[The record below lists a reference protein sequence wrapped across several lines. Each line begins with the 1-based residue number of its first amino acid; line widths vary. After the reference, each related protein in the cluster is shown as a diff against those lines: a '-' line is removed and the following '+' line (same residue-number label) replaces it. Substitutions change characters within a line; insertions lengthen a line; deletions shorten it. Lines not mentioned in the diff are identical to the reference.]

1 MKKRILVCL
10 TAAMLLAA
18 SLTGCGGGSSDVIK
32 IGLTVPLSGDR
43 ASEGSYASNAAAIV
57 EQEINDAGGVLG
69 KQIKIEIQDSL
80 GTDVGA
86 TNAYLKLAADDDV
99 VAIIGPDNS
108 NDNIAIAG
116 SAESAQILTTGQGSS
131 PTLQTTC
138 EESDWMFQ
146 LRACDSTLCA
156 ALMDYAYNEV
166 GAKSFTIIHDTETA
180 STDQANLFKNAIEEL
195 GGTVDDVISYT
206 SGTKDFT
213 AQLTQAAE
221 NDSDALVMACLY
233 TEAAIII
240 QQTRDMGI
248 DKPVFG
254 SNAFGDPIAID
265 LAGDAINDVYSV
277 TAWVPNTPNPLGA
290 AFSQKYTE
298 TYDED
303 CAKAAAQ
310 VRDHVYVICE
320 AIKNAGTTDRAA
332 VRDAMLELTDYEGA
346 ITTYDCSRRGNCGL
360 GGLIVQVQDQVPTI
374 IKEITTG

>member
-116 SAESAQILTTGQGSS
+116 SAESAQVLTTGQGSS

-138 EESDWMFQ
+138 EESEWMFQ

>member
-138 EESDWMFQ
+138 EESEWMFQ

-277 TAWVPNTPNPLGA
+277 TAWVPNTPHPLGA

-360 GGLIVQVQDQVPTI
+360 GGLIVQVQNQVPTI

>member
-108 NDNIAIAG
+108 NDNIG
-116 SAESAQILTTGQGSS
+116 NRRSAESAQILTTGQGSS

-166 GAKSFTIIHDTETA
+166 GARSFTIIHDTETA
-180 STDQANLFKNAIEEL
+180 STDQANLFKSAIEEL
-195 GGTVDDVISYT
+195 GGTVDRRNLLHQRHQGLYC
-206 SGTKDFT
+206 T
-213 AQLTQAAE
+213 ADT
-221 NDSDALVMACLY
+221 
-233 TEAAIII
+233 
-240 QQTRDMGI
+240 
-248 DKPVFG
+248 
-254 SNAFGDPIAID
+254 
-265 LAGDAINDVYSV
+265 
-277 TAWVPNTPNPLGA
+277 
-290 AFSQKYTE
+290 
-298 TYDED
+298 
-303 CAKAAAQ
+303 
-310 VRDHVYVICE
+310 
-320 AIKNAGTTDRAA
+320 
-332 VRDAMLELTDYEGA
+332 
-346 ITTYDCSRRGNCGL
+346 
-360 GGLIVQVQDQVPTI
+360 GGG
-374 IKEITTG
+374 E

>member
-116 SAESAQILTTGQGSS
+116 SAESAQVLTTGQGSS

-138 EESDWMFQ
+138 EESEWMFQ

-213 AQLTQAAE
+213 AQLTQAVE